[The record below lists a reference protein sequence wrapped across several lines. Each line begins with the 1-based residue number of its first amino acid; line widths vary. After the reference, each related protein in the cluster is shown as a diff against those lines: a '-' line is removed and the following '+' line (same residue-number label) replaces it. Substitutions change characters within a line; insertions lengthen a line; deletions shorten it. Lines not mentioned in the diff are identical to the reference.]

1 MLEKYIGRIIL
12 CWIAMIL
19 SFLTIVVSN
28 QHIQQYKQFQFGPSQ
43 DLVILGIV
51 VDDYGTY
58 GFVILFCFLNSG
70 VRTIHHNIIQ
80 PWIINNLQ
88 DEKCTTN
95 ITYFTAY
102 ELTLISTT
110 YTWFDFFMYMN
121 IIMSQIDMFLIE
133 TGSDMIATTLV
144 TTYYIREREKKKH
157 DMYTQVTRETEPE
170 TVNGRVQYVKYDI
183 NDTSCV

>member
-1 MLEKYIGRIIL
+1 MLEKCIGRIIL
-12 CWIAMIL
+12 CWIVLIL
-19 SFLTIVVSN
+19 SFLAIVVSN
-28 QHIQQYKQFQFGPSQ
+28 QHIQQYKQFQFGPSK
-43 DLVILGIV
+43 DLVILGII
-51 VDDYGTY
+51 VDDYSTY

-102 ELTLISTT
+102 ELTLLSTT
-110 YTWFDFFMYMN
+110 YTWIDFFMYMN

-133 TGSDMIATTLV
+133 TGSDMIATIIV
-144 TTYYIREREKKKH
+144 TTYYVRERTKRINDTYVE
-157 DMYTQVTRETEPE
+157 VSRETEPE
-170 TVNGRVQYVKYDI
+170 TVIRQVQYVKYDV